1 METHNENLCKGL
13 HLMYLGAIISI
24 VTGICAVASVALP
37 PLAIVFL
44 IATLGAGIAS
54 FAGLVKIRNEH
65 ADYKNALIALVIAF
79 ICGLFSRGD
88 GGFASL
94 MSMIQSIAG
103 LFETYFVI
111 RATSS
116 FLRERGFIEQAEQ
129 GDKVWKWTLISTIGM
144 VVTGVL
150 TVLLMAINMGLAG
163 IGLILLLI
171 ALLLSIYSMILYL
184 GYLRESSE
192 AL

>member
-44 IATLGAGIAS
+44 IATLGAGITS

-65 ADYKNALIALVIAF
+65 ADYKNALIALVMAF

-171 ALLLSIYSMILYL
+171 ALLLSIYGMILYL